1 MLHHSPFLFPLFL
14 GGKRKGEWS
23 SKSRDQKSY
32 LPVSSNKYDQLLSFF
47 PVIIAIWDWIVQY
60 FSSYLHDKYC
70 IFASILLITNKR
82 ILYLNKLTWKYNVFM
97 SMTWKLFF
105 FKYECILCYKRCI
118 EYKLANVSLM
128 CGVVCTTDC
137 YSAVLNTY
145 YSFHRSNQHLLL
157 IF

>member
-1 MLHHSPFLFPLFL
+1 MFWKTKRTKYYLF
-14 GGKRKGEWS
+14 
-23 SKSRDQKSY
+23 Y
-32 LPVSSNKYDQLLSFF
+32 
-47 PVIIAIWDWIVQY
+47 VIIAIGELIVQF

-137 YSAVLNTY
+137 YSGTHTSHFTDQISIY
-145 YSFHRSNQHLLL
+145 CWSFQILVKSASNEKYILY
-157 IF
+157 